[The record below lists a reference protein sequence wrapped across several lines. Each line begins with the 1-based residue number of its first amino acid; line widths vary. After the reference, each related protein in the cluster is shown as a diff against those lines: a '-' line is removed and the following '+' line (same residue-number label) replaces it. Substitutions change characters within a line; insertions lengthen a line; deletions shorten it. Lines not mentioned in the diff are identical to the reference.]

1 MRVARYIT
9 STRGMCLTL
18 TAPSIA
24 DGGLDLFSIYAD
36 SSHGNGEDGVSYGGF
51 VFVCRGTEAPDG
63 SRIGGGAIA
72 WKCEAPA
79 EGDDS
84 SGAAELRMVVRAV
97 KYNIGLRALMRD
109 FDIGIAP
116 TQPTNI
122 YTDAEAVVSGRGAER
137 MAKSSRWMAVR
148 YAMIRW
154 AETCLTAR
162 LGKTTSVGNCADIM
176 TKCLTGA
183 LFFKHRAMVL
193 GLSGEAAGES
203 DNAVDALG
211 RGSAAAARAQETN
224 K

>member
-1 MRVARYIT
+1 M
-9 STRGMCLTL
+9 
-18 TAPSIA
+18 
-24 DGGLDLFSIYAD
+24 
-36 SSHGNGEDGVSYGGF
+36 SYGGF
-51 VFVCRGTEAPDG
+51 VIVCRGMEAPEG
-63 SRIGGGAIA
+63 PRVGGGAIA

-84 SGAAELRMVVRAV
+84 AGAAELRMVVRAA

-116 TQPTNI
+116 TQPANI
-122 YTDAEAVVSGRGAER
+122 YTDAEAVVSGRGGER

-162 LGKTTSVGNCADIM
+162 LGKTTFVGNCADIM
-176 TKCLTGA
+176 TKCLTGT
-183 LFFKHRAMVL
+183 LLFKHHA
-193 GLSGEAAGES
+193 EAAG
-203 DNAVDALG
+203 VD
-211 RGSAAAARAQETN
+211 SAAAETPDGGTTAAARTQGTN